1 MESTNSVATIHF
13 ERLEKQMKDE
23 KQAARAQQE
32 VVGANA
38 NAVLDEAHNYRLPIG
53 IRKMTAKAQEDKI
66 KRQEEALKLSQE
78 SMSNAARYF
87 KNLEDEK
94 RKASLASRKKGRDD
108 MDNVPIA
115 IQKFTLADREKKLKK
130 EAELQELR
138 DGPPPVSVAA
148 EHFQKKVMESAS
160 IQLNATSITS
170 GETFDLDH

>member
-1 MESTNSVATIHF
+1 MESTKSVATIHF

-23 KQAARAQQE
+23 KQGARAQQE
-32 VVGANA
+32 VL

-94 RKASLASRKKGRDD
+94 KKASLASRKGGSR
-108 MDNVPIA
+108 
-115 IQKFTLADREKKLKK
+115 
-130 EAELQELR
+130 
-138 DGPPPVSVAA
+138 
-148 EHFQKKVMESAS
+148 
-160 IQLNATSITS
+160 
-170 GETFDLDH
+170 